1 MGHLTASAANI
12 VEHLTIFFGKKSNA
26 RGLPG
31 GGGGEWAPLDL
42 TDTKCAVETFWAMSL
57 VGIFPSWASE
67 LSQLSRIIKLKG

>member
-1 MGHLTASAANI
+1 MPGVCL
-12 VEHLTIFFGKKSNA
+12 
-26 RGLPG
+26 G

-67 LSQLSRIIKLKG
+67 LSQLSSETNIHACKTKDY